1 MQFKR
6 SKQREARDAKKQRD
20 RERHAARRAQRSAE
34 HAYVLPHQDIRAD
47 IRHSLDCAAPV
58 DNEPARSQRV
68 PVPDLPPSDFESLAS
83 DIDRALASDSSATD
97 DEEAEPATRSLTNTQ
112 IEEQRQFQRYC
123 LHSSQVRDRWQS
135 YILPTPSQLT
145 NGKLFDFAEPYDVTI
160 LYEAIQADLLGW
172 RLFQDIENDNH
183 QASCW
188 TRFVI
193 WAQDNG
199 ATRDFLLRLTE
210 RCYAIINTLE
220 ILAQGVFRHIDA
232 EIPED
237 EDLPAIVDSLRD
249 LAGKLTR
256 LLCSIGEL
264 RLNIPGD
271 YVARWM
277 RSNCLYWQNW
287 YI

>member
-1 MQFKR
+1 MPKDSHESSAPSQREKARVRMQFKR

-123 LHSSQVRDRWQS
+123 LHSSQ
-135 YILPTPSQLT
+135 LT
-145 NGKLFDFAEPYDVTI
+145 NGKLFDFAEAV
-160 LYEAIQADLLGW
+160 
-172 RLFQDIENDNH
+172 R
-183 QASCW
+183 
-188 TRFVI
+188 
-193 WAQDNG
+193 
-199 ATRDFLLRLTE
+199 
-210 RCYAIINTLE
+210 
-220 ILAQGVFRHIDA
+220 RHHPI
-232 EIPED
+232 
-237 EDLPAIVDSLRD
+237 
-249 LAGKLTR
+249 
-256 LLCSIGEL
+256 
-264 RLNIPGD
+264 
-271 YVARWM
+271 
-277 RSNCLYWQNW
+277 
-287 YI
+287 